1 MPNRTVA
8 DPCAPESRDSAPKD
22 DFADI
27 PLAAPAAKEDVEIVD
42 LAFVDD
48 SGRGP
53 SYCNAK
59 VMGGCLRYQREKSE
73 VTNIFP
79 GLNRL

>member
-1 MPNRTVA
+1 MPNQTVT
-8 DPCAPESRDSAPKD
+8 DPCAPESRNSAPKD

-27 PLAAPAAKEDVEIVD
+27 PLAILAAKEGVEIVN

-59 VMGGCLRYQREKSE
+59 VMGGCLRYQQEKTE